1 MAANDFGFSSAMG
14 KFDNAFNQKASR
26 EYTQAQTQK
35 LDRDNLQADYQN
47 LNNEVIAQKTFSVK
61 DGGLVANVD
70 KILNLSP
77 QLYEKFINEGNR
89 LSEYKDAEGNTV
101 KGRLLKPDVFTSTL
115 PNGEKVKRYGLR
127 IQDMDGNIKPV
138 TQMRST
144 EDGDNPLLL
153 DGAAL
158 ATVFEAQGMNLLS
171 KGGVSGAASGL
182 LQGLNLEQSVRGKLQ
197 DGAGKLIADPN
208 EELGPGER
216 LDGISQFNDQLS
228 GLRDEG
234 EIEEPESGTDIGD
247 LKGGTGETSNADQPE
262 LKTVGL
268 EIGGKTLKGRTL
280 FNSLPANLMNNTDKK
295 GNRIFTGGGQ
305 DSQFSGY
312 IQKKDEF
319 PFGMSK
325 EQFTSMSEN
334 EQKIATRNSKLL
346 SDQNLRNEVESVL
359 IPGVF
364 RQEGEI
370 GERMAKFLDPS
381 KNRGLDAEGLATKQ
395 ALENM
400 YGEVGTT
407 ARAQKQKAKKLQERF
422 AADPEKFEEFKQ
434 DPIAFAENNP
444 EFLSGKAQPK
454 IESLGSDDIAA
465 PKDGIKGA
473 ESIPSN
479 IPTTLAGARKWFA
492 DEKNVEFLKNL
503 DPKATESVQKLLEEK
518 QISSKADLIAAVK
531 NQVIN
536 DVQFKQAAL
545 LISYSYNGGKSVSD
559 SLNMYQAMVNDMQTG
574 NPGTTGNDLANT
586 QLRRDTLN
594 ESIRQNNIS
603 QGDKFSKELKD
614 ISEAAVVN
622 AGTDDAVVDYN
633 NPTYINLLKTTLT
646 DFIVRV
652 RENSLNIPGA
662 EPIRTKD
669 LELMDGLIAE
679 NLVAQIGSN
688 SEGFFDKLKD
698 IFVTYDKEST
708 LGSAFDNLQI
718 EYDEDDN
725 PVRIQFTNTRGGAQ
739 IPADESITWNDFTTK
754 MGQGEAINYLEARA
768 KKVGGKYSG

>member
-1 MAANDFGFSSAMG
+1 MAANDFGFSSAMAT
-14 KFDNAFNQKASR
+14 FDNAYNKKASR
-26 EYTQAQTQK
+26 KYTEAQTQK

-182 LQGLNLEQSVRGKLQ
+182 LQGLNLEQSARAKLQ
-197 DGAGKLIADPN
+197 EGAGRLISDPN
-208 EELGPGER
+208 EELGPGET
-216 LDGISQFNDQLS
+216 LDGVSQFNDQLS

-247 LKGGTGETSNADQPE
+247 LKGGTGETTEDVSQPSTE
-262 LKTVGL
+262 KVGNLPPYTVDPSTPEVEGSAAMLKSASPSTIYNEE
-268 EIGGKTLKGRTL
+268 EIKTLSEGLSPGFQK
-280 FNSLPANLMNNTDKK
+280 AW
-295 GNRIFTGGGQ
+295 
-305 DSQFSGY
+305 
-312 IQKKDEF
+312 QKKYA
-319 PFGMSK
+319 FGQQLINKNAEEISNLEQKESLSK
-325 EQFTSMSEN
+325 EET
-334 EQKIATRNSKLL
+334 SKLEKL
-346 SDQNLRNEVESVL
+346 KKRRDSYL
-359 IPGVF
+359 IPQ
-364 RQEGEI
+364 QE
-370 GERMAKFLDPS
+370 KQLDRVK
-381 KNRGLDAEGLATKQ
+381 KNIEKDTESRANQDTATAEAQNKKVQ
-395 ALENM
+395 ALEKRLSNPNLS
-400 YGEVGTT
+400 EGT
-407 ARAQKQKAKKLQERF
+407 KQELTNE
-422 AADPEKFEEFKQ
+422 
-434 DPIAFAENNP
+434 
-444 EFLSGKAQPK
+444 L
-454 IESLGSDDIAA
+454 ESLKGAGES
-465 PKDGIKGA
+465 IKGA

-503 DPKATESVQKLLEEK
+503 DPKATESVQRLLEEK
-518 QISSKADLIAAVK
+518 QISSKADLVAAVK
-531 NQVIN
+531 NRVIN

-559 SLNMYQAMVNDMQTG
+559 SLNMYQSMVNDMQTG

-603 QGDKFSKELKD
+603 QGDKFSKELKA
-614 ISEAAVVN
+614 ISEAAVIN

-633 NPTYINLLKTTLT
+633 NPTYTNLLKTTLP

-652 RENSLNIPGA
+652 RENFLKIPGA

-679 NLVAQIGSN
+679 NLVAQIGSS

-698 IFVTYDKEST
+698 IFITYDKAST

-718 EYDEDDN
+718 EYDDNDN

>member
-1 MAANDFGFSSAMG
+1 MAANDFGFSSAMAT
-14 KFDNAFNQKASR
+14 FDNAYNKKASR
-26 EYTQAQTQK
+26 QNTQAQTQK
-35 LDRDNLQADYQN
+35 LERDNLQADYQN

-89 LSEYKDAEGNTV
+89 LSEYKDAKGNTV

-182 LQGLNLEQSVRGKLQ
+182 LQGLNLEQSARAKLQ
-197 DGAGKLIADPN
+197 EGAGRLISDPN
-208 EELGPGER
+208 EELGPGET
-216 LDGISQFNDQLS
+216 LDGVSQFNDQLS

-247 LKGGTGETSNADQPE
+247 LKGGTGETTDADQLPTEKVGNLPPYTVDPSTPE
-262 LKTVGL
+262 VEGSAAMLKSASPSTIYNEE
-268 EIGGKTLKGRTL
+268 EIKTLSEGLSPGFQK
-280 FNSLPANLMNNTDKK
+280 AW
-295 GNRIFTGGGQ
+295 
-305 DSQFSGY
+305 
-312 IQKKDEF
+312 QKKYA
-319 PFGMSK
+319 FGQQLINKNAEEISNLEQKESLSK
-325 EQFTSMSEN
+325 EET
-334 EQKIATRNSKLL
+334 SKLEKL
-346 SDQNLRNEVESVL
+346 KKRRDSYL
-359 IPGVF
+359 IPQ
-364 RQEGEI
+364 QE
-370 GERMAKFLDPS
+370 KQLDRVK
-381 KNRGLDAEGLATKQ
+381 KNIEKDTESRANQDTATAEAQNKKVQ
-395 ALENM
+395 ALEKRLSNPNLS
-400 YGEVGTT
+400 EGT
-407 ARAQKQKAKKLQERF
+407 KQELTNE
-422 AADPEKFEEFKQ
+422 
-434 DPIAFAENNP
+434 
-444 EFLSGKAQPK
+444 L
-454 IESLGSDDIAA
+454 ESLKGAGES
-465 PKDGIKGA
+465 IKGA

-503 DPKATESVQKLLEEK
+503 DPKATESVQRLLEEK
-518 QISSKADLIAAVK
+518 QISSKADLVAAVK
-531 NQVIN
+531 NRVIN

-559 SLNMYQAMVNDMQTG
+559 SLNMYQSMVNDMQTG

-603 QGDKFSKELKD
+603 QGDKFSKELKA
-614 ISEAAVVN
+614 ISEAAVIN

-633 NPTYINLLKTTLT
+633 NPTYTNLLKTTLP

-652 RENSLNIPGA
+652 RENFLKIPGA

-679 NLVAQIGSN
+679 NLVAQIGSS

-698 IFVTYDKEST
+698 IFITYDKAST

-718 EYDEDDN
+718 EYDDNDN

>member
-1 MAANDFGFSSAMG
+1 MAANDFGFSSAMAT
-14 KFDNAFNQKASR
+14 FDNAYNKKASR
-26 EYTQAQTQK
+26 KYTEAQTQK

-197 DGAGKLIADPN
+197 DGAGKLISDPS

-216 LDGISQFNDQLS
+216 LDGISQFNDQLG
-228 GLRDEG
+228 GLREEG

-247 LKGGTGETSNADQPE
+247 LKGGTGETTDADQPE

-295 GNRIFTGGGQ
+295 GNRIFTGGEQ

-370 GERMAKFLDPS
+370 GERMANFLDPS

-400 YGEVGTT
+400 YGEVGNT
-407 ARAQKQKAKKLQERF
+407 ARAQKQKAKELQERF

-503 DPKATESVQKLLEEK
+503 DPKATESVQRLLEEK

-586 QLRRDTLN
+586 QIRRDTLGQKIREYNRKEQNDFSDALAGLYKVAGDTNTSTKEVNGFKSPAFINQLKAQLPKFLGLLRSN
-594 ESIRQNNIS
+594 E
-603 QGDKFSKELKD
+603 
-614 ISEAAVVN
+614 A
-622 AGTDDAVVDYN
+622 
-633 NPTYINLLKTTLT
+633 TT
-646 DFIVRV
+646 
-652 RENSLNIPGA
+652 EQ
-662 EPIRTKD
+662 

-679 NLVAQIGSN
+679 SISETIGESSEGLVDAIGDLFVRYGKKKPTIGS
-688 SEGFFDKLKD
+688 S
-698 IFVTYDKEST
+698 
-708 LGSAFDNLQI
+708 FDNFEI
-718 EYDEDDN
+718 VYDQND
-725 PVRIQFTNTRGGAQ
+725 PPKPIRIQFTNTRGGAQ
-739 IPADESITWNDFTTK
+739 IPSDQSMDWSDFTQEV
-754 MGQGEAINYLEARA
+754 GQGELINYIEERA
-768 KKVGGKYSG
+768 KKRK